1 VTEKTGQSSELE
13 QSGNILVE
21 FSMLELKEAYEKD
34 VRKQLF
40 GHTIRMEDIEDT
52 LLYLSRIEALQ
63 IEGGFLVLYNRLQ
76 IDRLVLN
83 NKMQY
88 KQDDYHKLELFYANK
103 IQQINIVGEYVRKML
118 SGNSDALEFVDDYFQ
133 LNYSSFLQKY
143 FPGKRRDEINRKM
156 TNTKLQR
163 LLGELSETQLEI
175 VKDDRPG
182 SIVVM
187 AGPGS
192 GKTRVLVHKLAY
204 LLLEEDVKHEQL
216 LMLTFS
222 RAAASEF
229 RRRLWD
235 LIGTAAGYVEIKTF
249 HSYCF
254 DLLGLQGSLEKS
266 SSVIIDA
273 KVLIST
279 YPAAVP
285 IKSHNRR
292 LNSLAAAREK
302 VSITARFFRKII
314 FRNYRCR
321 GKNRQWGS
329 RDKSYYK
336 NGSGD

>member
-1 VTEKTGQSSELE
+1 MSDFIIRYLFEKTRQSGEQE
-13 QSGNILVE
+13 QSGNVLVE
-21 FSMLELKEAYEKD
+21 FSVLELKEAYEKD

-40 GHTIRMEDIEDT
+40 GHVIRMEDIEDT
-52 LLYLSRIEALQ
+52 LLYLSRIGALQ

-118 SGNSDALEFVDDYFQ
+118 SGNGDALEFVDDYFQ

-143 FPGKRRDEINRKM
+143 FPGKRRNEINRKM

-229 RRRLWD
+229 RQRLQE
-235 LIGTAAGYVEIKTF
+235 LIGAAAGYVEIKTF

-254 DLLGLQGSLEKS
+254 DLLGLQGSLDKS
-266 SSVIIDA
+266 SSVIADAVEKIGNGEVEINRITKTVLVIDEA
-273 KVLIST
+273 QDMTEDEFSLVEALIRKNEVT
-279 YPAAVP
+279 TTR
-285 IKSHNRR
+285 IFT
-292 LNSLAAAREK
+292 
-302 VSITARFFRKII
+302 VSVVRIPDI
-314 FRNYRCR
+314 
-321 GKNRQWGS
+321 
-329 RDKSYYK
+329 
-336 NGSGD
+336 